1 MDKYQM
7 REVIAKRAAKEL
19 HDGDVVNLGIGIPTL
34 IPNYLPEGVTV
45 TLQTENGAMG
55 MGPTPEEGKED
66 KNLINAG
73 GGAITLLPGACTFDS
88 ATSFAII
95 RGGHVNVSFL
105 GALQVDEKGNLA
117 NWIIPGK
124 MAPGMGGAMDLVV
137 GAKRVILTM
146 EHTQKGNP
154 KILKECTLPLTA
166 AGQVN
171 MIITEMGVM
180 DITPEGIVLREIHP
194 RVHRRAGAGCHR
206 GQAHHRSRPEAD
218 GHLIPADMDYSF
230 LKIEQHD
237 QITVMK
243 VSAPKSLNALNS
255 TVLKEIDDF
264 VSNLDHAQT
273 RVLIITGDGEKAF
286 VAGAD
291 ISEMAH
297 LNEQEGFE
305 FGRLGAQVFRKIETL
320 PIPVIAAVNGFAL
333 GGGCE
338 LAMACDIRIASV
350 EGQVRSARSG
360 TGHHSRFQRHLPSG
374 QTRRPGLC
382 QGDDLHGQGHPC
394 RRSPA
399 HRTGQ
404 RRL

>member
-34 IPNYLPEGVTV
+34 IPNYLPEGVEV

-55 MGPTPEEGKED
+55 MGPTPAEGEED

-73 GGAITLLPGACTFDS
+73 GGFITLEPGACTFDS

-146 EHTQKGNP
+146 EHTQKGNH

-180 DITPEGIVLREIHP
+180 DITPEGIVLRELHP
-194 RVHRRAGAGCHR
+194 EFTVEQVQEATGA
-206 GQAHHRSRPEAD
+206 
-218 GHLIPADMDYSF
+218 
-230 LKIEQHD
+230 
-237 QITVMK
+237 T
-243 VSAPKSLNALNS
+243 
-255 TVLKEIDDF
+255 
-264 VSNLDHAQT
+264 
-273 RVLIITGDGEKAF
+273 LIIDTNLKPMD
-286 VAGAD
+286 V
-291 ISEMAH
+291 
-297 LNEQEGFE
+297 
-305 FGRLGAQVFRKIETL
+305 
-320 PIPVIAAVNGFAL
+320 
-333 GGGCE
+333 
-338 LAMACDIRIASV
+338 
-350 EGQVRSARSG
+350 
-360 TGHHSRFQRHLPSG
+360 
-374 QTRRPGLC
+374 
-382 QGDDLHGQGHPC
+382 
-394 RRSPA
+394 
-399 HRTGQ
+399 
-404 RRL
+404 